1 MEKQVYLIRHGI
13 AINRALSEED
23 ATRPLTE
30 KGRKKWVKFTKP
42 NTNSKKLNF
51 WSRLC

>member
-1 MEKQVYLIRHGI
+1 MGKVYETQQKLVIRENVG
-13 AINRALSEED
+13 
-23 ATRPLTE
+23 
-30 KGRKKWVKFTKP
+30 WVKFTKP